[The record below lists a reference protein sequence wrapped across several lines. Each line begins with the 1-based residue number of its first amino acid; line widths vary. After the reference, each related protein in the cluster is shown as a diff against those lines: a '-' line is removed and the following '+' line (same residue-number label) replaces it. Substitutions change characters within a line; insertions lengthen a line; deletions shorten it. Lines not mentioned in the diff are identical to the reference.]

1 MKNFLKSGLLCVF
14 FLLLLVSCGGGGG
27 SSPVTPSGQTGQ
39 LSVLLTDSSG
49 CDFDHVFVNVRK
61 VRVHKS
67 SDAEDGDDGW
77 ITIIPPN
84 APVKIDL
91 LSLQNGLFESLGLVP
106 LAPGHYTQIRLYLEK
121 TGNSVVVNGQSSPLR
136 VPSGFQSGIKI
147 IHDFDIEPGKLQEIV
162 LDFDPCRSVVQAHDM
177 FILKPVIQAIVK
189 SISGAIV
196 GAVDQLS
203 ANVIVKAE
211 INGHVFKQTTTMPD
225 GTFVLSPLPNSD
237 EVKIEFPSDTTGTFD
252 VVIVSDSTSSVVTTG
267 VPVATGQN
275 TVISTTPS
283 PTHLPTSATGVLT
296 GHLDPTSADAR
307 VNQTVNGNSYQ
318 IDRQSPDLIDES
330 FQFLLSTGSP
340 LFGAFSTTLPLT
352 YQADNADAANY
363 AIDTSNDSGLYKVSS
378 KSVTVSSS
386 PINVEF
392 TGPDK
397 LQPVTGTAG
406 TVSGSVTVSSL
417 PFGFSSGTIVL
428 SVEINGQNVNSTG
441 IPFST
446 TGTFTYTIDDLAPGT
461 YTITVVS
468 ADGLTTFS
476 QDIQVVIPSTGGTF
490 SGNNFKVAP

>member
-1 MKNFLKSGLLCVF
+1 MRDFLKTGLIGV
-14 FLLLLVSCGGGGG
+14 FLLSLLVSCGGGG
-27 SSPVTPSGQTGQ
+27 SSVTPSGQTGQ

-49 CDFDHVFVNVRK
+49 CDIDQVFVNVRK

-67 SDAEDGDDGW
+67 ADAEDVDDGW
-77 ITIIPPN
+77 TTIIPPN

-91 LSLQNGLFESLGLVP
+91 LSLQNGLFESLGLAP

-121 TGNSVVVNGQSSPLR
+121 TGNSVVVDGQTSPLK

-147 IHDFDIEPGKLQEIV
+147 IHDFDIEPGKIEEIF
-162 LDFDPCRSVVQAHDM
+162 LDFDPCRSVVKAHDKY
-177 FILKPVIQAIVK
+177 ILKPVIRAIVK

-203 ANVIVKAE
+203 ANVTVKAE

-237 EVKIEFPSDTTGTFD
+237 EIKIEFPSDTTGTYD
-252 VVIVSDSTSSVVTTG
+252 VVIVSDSTSTVVTTG
-267 VPVATGQN
+267 VPVATGGD
-275 TVISTTPS
+275 TVISTTTYPI
-283 PTHLPTSATGVLT
+283 HLPTSAIGVLT
-296 GHLDPTSADAR
+296 GHMDPTSADAR
-307 VNQTVNGNSYQ
+307 VSQMINGNSYQ
-318 IDRQSPDLIDES
+318 IDRKSPDLIDRS

-340 LFGAFSTTLPLT
+340 LFGAFSMTLPLT

-363 AIDTSNDSGLYKVSS
+363 TVDTPNDSGLYKVSS
-378 KSVTVSSS
+378 KSVTVSST
-386 PINVEF
+386 PIDVEF

-397 LQPVTGTAG
+397 LEPVSGTAG

-417 PFGFSSGTIVL
+417 PSGFSSGTIVL
-428 SVEINGQNVNSTG
+428 SAEMNGQNVNSTG

-446 TGTFTYTIDDLAPGT
+446 IGTFSYTLDDLAPGT
-461 YTITVVS
+461 YTIAVVS

-476 QDIQVVIPSTGGTF
+476 QNIQVTIPSIGGTF
-490 SGNNFKVAP
+490 SGNNFTVAP